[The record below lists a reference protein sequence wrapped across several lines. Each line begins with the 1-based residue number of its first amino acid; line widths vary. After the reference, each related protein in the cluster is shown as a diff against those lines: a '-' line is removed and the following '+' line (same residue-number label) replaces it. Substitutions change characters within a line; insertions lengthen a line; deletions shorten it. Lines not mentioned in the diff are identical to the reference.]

1 MTDAVVREL
10 AGHGLAET
18 ARWVAGLGR
27 ADLPA
32 AALELDVEDLQR
44 RLDAAIRERDAHA
57 AEVGRMRDQR
67 DHWMHEFQSLR
78 GSMMP
83 ALLLL
88 AVGGFV
94 LVLWAAVR

>member
-1 MTDAVVREL
+1 MTRLGSLDALWGMTE
-10 AGHGLAET
+10 AET
-18 ARWVAGLGR
+18 ARLGR

-67 DHWMHEFQSLR
+67 GQLVVVLQSLR
-78 GSMMP
+78 GLLDRF
-83 ALLLL
+83 ALT
-88 AVGGFV
+88 
-94 LVLWAAVR
+94 LWSSG

>member
-67 DHWMHEFQSLR
+67 DQLVAVLQSLR
-78 GSMMP
+78 G
-83 ALLLL
+83 LLEAARRLL
-88 AVGGFV
+88 WSSG
-94 LVLWAAVR
+94 

>member
-67 DHWMHEFQSLR
+67 DDWAQRYQRLR
-78 GSMMP
+78 ARIMP
-83 ALLLL
+83 S
-88 AVGGFV
+88 GWGE
-94 LVLWAAVR
+94 VR

>member
-67 DHWMHEFQSLR
+67 DAWARGYQRLRDSLR
-78 GSMMP
+78 PSG
-83 ALLLL
+83 
-88 AVGGFV
+88 
-94 LVLWAAVR
+94 WRAVR

>member
-67 DHWMHEFQSLR
+67 DDWAHRYQRLR
-78 GSMMP
+78 ASIMP
-83 ALLLL
+83 D
-88 AVGGFV
+88 GWGE
-94 LVLWAAVR
+94 VR

>member
-67 DHWMHEFQSLR
+67 DQLVVVLQSLR
-78 GSMMP
+78 
-83 ALLLL
+83 ALLDRFALTL
-88 AVGGFV
+88 ESG
-94 LVLWAAVR
+94 

>member
-67 DHWMHEFQSLR
+67 DAWAHRYQRLR
-78 GSMMP
+78 ASIMP
-83 ALLLL
+83 F
-88 AVGGFV
+88 G
-94 LVLWAAVR
+94 WRAVR

>member
-1 MTDAVVREL
+1 M
-10 AGHGLAET
+10 
-18 ARWVAGLGR
+18 AGLGR

-67 DHWMHEFQSLR
+67 DQLVVVLQSLCGLLDR
-78 GSMMP
+78 F
-83 ALLLL
+83 ALT
-88 AVGGFV
+88 
-94 LVLWAAVR
+94 LWSSG